1 MEVNAK
7 MKLGDE
13 VGRDNTRVLI
23 ENETSEGKWWYVVC
37 LCVVVRLVMKEREM
51 LILIAISSARKLKF
65 SLGWCPWD
73 VWWSSL
79 SELRNQS

>member
-23 ENETSEGKWWYVVC
+23 ENETSEGK
-37 LCVVVRLVMKEREM
+37 
-51 LILIAISSARKLKF
+51 
-65 SLGWCPWD
+65 
-73 VWWSSL
+73 
-79 SELRNQS
+79 